1 MRILIMRLEIT
12 HSRARAFVP
21 KGTESCAYTRGESI
35 VKPPEKQKPRSDE
48 WTLCLLRV
56 RDFQDQAAF
65 VQLFRHFAPR
75 VKSYLMKAGGSD
87 TLAEEAT
94 QEALATVW
102 QKASLFNPA
111 QASAS
116 TWIFTIARNK
126 NIDAIRKQKRPEP
139 EELDWIGDQ
148 EDDASVAFETSQEEN
163 GLRLAV
169 SKLPETQ
176 RSLIERAFYGEMSHS
191 EIAAQTQIPLGTIKS
206 RIRLALERIRHD
218 LARSQ

>member
-1 MRILIMRLEIT
+1 MT
-12 HSRARAFVP
+12 PPRARAFVP
-21 KGTESCAYTRGESI
+21 DIREQRVYIRGEAI
-35 VKPPEKQKPRSDE
+35 VKRPEIPKPRTDE

-56 RDFQDQAAF
+56 RDTQDQAGF
-65 VQLFRHFAPR
+65 VQLFNHFAPR
-75 VKSYLMKAGGSD
+75 VKSYLMKAGGSE

-139 EELDWIGDQ
+139 EELDWIAEK
-148 EDDASVAFETSQEEN
+148 EDDASIALETSQEES

-169 SKLPETQ
+169 SKLPEAQ
-176 RSLIERAFYGEMSHS
+176 RTLIERAFYGEMSHS
-191 EIAAQTQIPLGTIKS
+191 EIAAETQIPLGTIKS

-218 LARSQ
+218 LARAK

>member
-1 MRILIMRLEIT
+1 MT
-12 HSRARAFVP
+12 QPSACAFVP
-21 KGTESCAYTRGESI
+21 ERAESSVYTRGEAI
-35 VKPPEKQKPRSDE
+35 VKRPEEPKPRSDE

-56 RDFQDQAAF
+56 RDTQDQAAF
-65 VQLFRHFAPR
+65 VQLFNHFAPR
-75 VKSYLMKAGGSD
+75 IKSYLMKGGGSD

-102 QKASLFNPA
+102 QKASLFSPV

-139 EELDWIGDQ
+139 EELDWIGDK
-148 EDDASVAFETSQEEN
+148 EDDASVALETSQEES

-169 SKLPETQ
+169 SKLPQAQ
-176 RSLIERAFYGEMSHS
+176 RTLIERAFYGEMSHS
-191 EIAAQTQIPLGTIKS
+191 EIAAETQIPLGTIKS

-218 LARSQ
+218 LAREK